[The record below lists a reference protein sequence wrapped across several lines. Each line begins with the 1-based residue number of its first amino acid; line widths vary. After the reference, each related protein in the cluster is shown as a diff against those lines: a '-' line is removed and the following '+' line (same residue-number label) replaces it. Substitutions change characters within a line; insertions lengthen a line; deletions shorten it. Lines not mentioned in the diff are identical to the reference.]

1 MNYCLSSG
9 RRFFAF
15 TPDIDIKRMLNS
27 KWSGVMTEVIDWSEK
42 SCRRIPTEEAFA
54 VPEQFDA
61 MRTTEEAFA
70 VPEQFDAM
78 RKVVAET
85 SVYHPDLYLWSRTLA
100 GGVIHDRLLDLDG
113 ERIEIMDQ
121 AGIDT
126 ALLSLTSTGV
136 QMLGADTATA
146 VAAVANDRL
155 ADAITRHPGRYAGLA
170 TVAPQDPARAANEVE
185 RAIKKLKLN
194 GIIIN
199 SHTNGEFLSEEKYWP
214 ILQAIE
220 AVKAPLYIHPRC
232 PGPLHAAAYRED
244 HLEFATWGY
253 AAETGLHALRL
264 ITGGIF
270 DRFPGLRVVLGH
282 MGEGIPYWFYRIDN
296 RYETEYF
303 RDHFTITTSG
313 VNWDPPLELCVSV
326 LGAENV
332 MFAVDYPY
340 QETFEAV
347 DWMNAAPLSDEDKK
361 LVTSIRRGQETRLQ
375 RKCRTDL
382 RYLESAS
389 VLPG

>member
-1 MNYCLSSG
+1 M
-9 RRFFAF
+9 A
-15 TPDIDIKRMLNS
+15 
-27 KWSGVMTEVIDWSEK
+27 EAIDWSDK

-54 VPEQFDA
+54 I
-61 MRTTEEAFA
+61 
-70 VPEQFDAM
+70 PEQFDAM

-85 SVYHPDLYLWSRTLA
+85 SDYHPDLYLWSRTLA
-100 GGVIHDRLLDLDG
+100 GGIIHDRLLDLDG
-113 ERIEIMDQ
+113 ERIEIMDE

-136 QMLGADTATA
+136 QMLDSDTATA
-146 VAAVANDRL
+146 VSIIANDRL
-155 ADAITRHPGRYAGLA
+155 KDAIERHPGRYAGLA
-170 TVAPQDPARAANEVE
+170 TVAPQDPARAAKEVE
-185 RAIKKLKLN
+185 RAIGELKLH
-194 GIIIN
+194 GIVIN
-199 SHTNGEFLSEEKYWP
+199 SHTDGEFLSDEKYWP
-214 ILQAIE
+214 ILEAIE
-220 AVKAPLYIHPRC
+220 ALDTPLYIHPRC

-270 DRFPGLRVVLGH
+270 DRFPGLRIVLGH

-296 RYETEYF
+296 RYETETMMGLDHRNLEKRPTEYF
-303 RDHFTITTSG
+303 REHFAITTSG

-326 LGAENV
+326 LGADKV

-347 DWMNAAPLSDEDKK
+347 GWMNSAPLCDADKK
-361 LVTSIRRGQETRLQ
+361 LVFAENAERIFGL
-375 RKCRTDL
+375 
-382 RYLESAS
+382 
-389 VLPG
+389 